1 MYVCTQSLSRILL
14 FVTPWTVAQKSPLS
28 MEFSRQEY
36 WSELQF
42 PTPEDLPDPGFELLS
57 LESPPLAGGGDFTIV
72 PPGKPSNRV
81 QGFKSKT

>member
-1 MYVCTQSLSRILL
+1 MYVCTQSLSRVLL
-14 FVTPWTVAQKSPLS
+14 FVTPWTVAPKSPLS

-57 LESPPLAGGGDFTIV
+57 LESPPLAGGVFTIV
-72 PPGKPSNRV
+72 LPEKPSNRV